1 LIDGMATLHRRA
13 ELLPFS
19 QGDIPGYSL
28 ERHTQAHWSL
38 RLWGHLGPLWA
49 GSLSLGLSN
58 ASVNILRGFARQDG
72 SGRWTA
78 EFLLSPNAG
87 APDLGALDFLGLAFG
102 SQARDDGG
110 PVVLSHYALDGGPDQ
125 GAALYLEVRGPDRLG
140 FLGSL
145 LRSLARLGLS
155 PRQMYITTREDE
167 AFDRFLLKTVSGGVP
182 GDDVRRALE
191 ARLDESLA
199 AGRHRTV
206 EMAVPF

>member
-1 LIDGMATLHRRA
+1 MAALDHRA
-13 ELLPFS
+13 ELLPFAP
-19 QGDIPGYSL
+19 GDIPGHSL
-28 ERHTQAHWSL
+28 ERHTQARWSV

-72 SGRWTA
+72 SGRWAA
-78 EFLLSPNAG
+78 EFLLSPNPG
-87 APDLGALDFLGLAFG
+87 APDLGSVDFLGLAFG
-102 SQARDDGG
+102 SQPPDDGG

-155 PRQMYITTREDE
+155 PRQMYITTREDQ

-182 GDDVRRALE
+182 GDEVRRALE
-191 ARLDESLA
+191 ARLDESL
-199 AGRHRTV
+199 GVGSRRTF
-206 EMAVPF
+206 EMAAPF

>member
-1 LIDGMATLHRRA
+1 MAALDQRP
-13 ELLPFS
+13 ELLPFAH
-19 QGDIPGYSL
+19 GDIPGYTL
-28 ERHTQAHWSL
+28 ERHTQARWSV

-72 SGRWTA
+72 GGRWTA
-78 EFLLSPNAG
+78 EFLLAPNART
-87 APDLGALDFLGLAFG
+87 ADLRSLDFLALAFG
-102 SQARDDGG
+102 AQAPDDGQ
-110 PVVLSHYALDGGPDQ
+110 PVVLSHYALDGGPDL

-155 PRQMYITTREDE
+155 PRQMYIATREDE

-182 GDDVRRALE
+182 GDEVRRSLEMRLEEALASRRRRTFE
-191 ARLDESLA
+191 VA
-199 AGRHRTV
+199 A
-206 EMAVPF
+206 AL